1 VKLDEN
7 LRYRKAFTI
16 STIVLGLIA
25 AGVIYRLSDR
35 ISTMTD
41 IKPAVDLKVA
51 QKNCQNLPPLLQGVR
66 TIVCVGDS
74 TTLGQRQNN
83 YVEIFKSY
91 LAAIFPENP
100 INIVNAGVN
109 GDSSSGVLARFEDD
123 VLSANPQLI
132 ILMVGIGD
140 AAASLK
146 GFVDSGQKDTSGI
159 EKCARNVEKMIKLS
173 KARGVKI
180 LVVSPAVVLEGRFK
194 PIDEHVESY
203 VIALAQVAKTND
215 VPFVNVRE
223 RFNELIKPYRSRTGA
238 QDFLLTHD
246 GLHFN
251 VAGMK
256 VVANSILDA
265 IGVTSESR
273 AKVQLS
279 VI

>member
-1 VKLDEN
+1 MEEN
-7 LRYRKAFTI
+7 LKYRKAFTI

-25 AGVIYRLSDR
+25 AGVIYRLTDR

-41 IKPAVDLKVA
+41 SKPAVDLKRA
-51 QKNCQNLPPLLQGVR
+51 EKNCQNLPPLLTDVR

-74 TTLGQRQNN
+74 TTLGQRQDN

-91 LAAIFPENP
+91 LSAVFPENHFEV
-100 INIVNAGVN
+100 INAGVN
-109 GDSSSGVLARFEDD
+109 GDSSSGVVARFEED
-123 VLSANPQLI
+123 VLSVNPDLI
-132 ILMVGIGD
+132 ILMIGIGD
-140 AAASLK
+140 AANSLK
-146 GFVDSGQKDTSGI
+146 SFVDSGQKDGQAGI
-159 EKCARNVEKMIKLS
+159 DRCSRNVDKLIKLS
-173 KARGVKI
+173 KARGKKI
-180 LVVSPAVVLEGRFK
+180 LLVSPAVVLEGRFK

-203 VIALAQVAKTND
+203 VVALSQVAKAND
-215 VPFVNVRE
+215 IQYVNVRA
-223 RFNELIKPYRSRTGA
+223 RFNELIKQYRDSTGA

-246 GLHFN
+246 GLHYN

-265 IGVTSESR
+265 IGVTSASR